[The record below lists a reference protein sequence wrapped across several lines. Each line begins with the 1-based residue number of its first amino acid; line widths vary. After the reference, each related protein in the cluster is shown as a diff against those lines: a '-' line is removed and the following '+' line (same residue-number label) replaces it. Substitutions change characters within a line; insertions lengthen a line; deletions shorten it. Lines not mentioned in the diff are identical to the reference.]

1 MDILTFIQDN
11 MVVLIPVLWI
21 IGNFLKKT
29 PVIKDW
35 TIPWILV
42 VMGTSLAIALLGLSA
57 QAVIQGILVAGG
69 AVLTQNL
76 IKQTFERNQ
85 S

>member
-21 IGNFLKKT
+21 IGAFLKKT

-42 VMGTSLAIALLGLSA
+42 VMGTSLAIALLGMNA
-57 QAVIQGILVAGG
+57 EAVIQGILVAGG

-76 IKQTFERNQ
+76 IKQTLERT
-85 S
+85 

>member
-1 MDILTFIQDN
+1 MDILAFIQDN
-11 MVVLIPVLWI
+11 IVVLVPVLWI
-21 IGNFLKKT
+21 LGTFLKKT
-29 PVIKDW
+29 PRIKDW

-42 VMGTSLAIALLGLSA
+42 AAGIGLSIALIGISA
-57 QAVIQGILVAGG
+57 DAIIQGILVAGG

-76 IKQTFERNQ
+76 IKQSVER

>member
-11 MVVLIPVLWI
+11 IVILVPVLWI
-21 IGNFLKKT
+21 LGTFLKKT
-29 PVIKDW
+29 PTIPDW

-42 VMGTSLAIALLGLSA
+42 VIGIILSILLLGISA
-57 QAVIQGILVAGG
+57 TAVIQGILVAGG

-76 IKQTFERNQ
+76 IKQTSER